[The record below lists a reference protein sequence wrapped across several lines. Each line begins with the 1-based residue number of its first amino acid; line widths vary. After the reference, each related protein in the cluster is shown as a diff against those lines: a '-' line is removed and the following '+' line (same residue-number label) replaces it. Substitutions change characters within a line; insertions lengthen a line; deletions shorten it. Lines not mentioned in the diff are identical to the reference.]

1 MEKVTLIVP
10 VYNSE
15 KYIGKCLDSIL
26 AQSYENFEIMVIND
40 GSKDSSQEIIK
51 QYQSKHPDKIIAIE
65 QENKGVARTR
75 NEAICKAG
83 GDYIMFID
91 NDDYLDKDYIETFM
105 AKAVEGD
112 YDVVLGGYRRPN
124 CEGKIIRELRLQ
136 DTEWSKLM
144 ITAPWAKVYKKQYLI
159 ENNIQFFEG
168 NLGEDVYFNLKAM
181 LLSDKIKIIDYIG
194 YNWFF
199 NNQSVSNTTQKNI
212 KNLQVYELLNSCY
225 DILENTMVTDGRS
238 LLKEK
243 HDIVKTYF
251 TRYIVWLL
259 SFSTKGLPYSVI
271 SEEYDK
277 LFKWLEERF
286 PDYKKNK
293 MISFSKPEGEDA
305 KVRIM
310 TKAFLIAHKMHLG
323 KLLTFLYR

>member
-26 AQSYENFEIMVIND
+26 AQSYGNFEIMVIND
-40 GSKDSSQEIIK
+40 GSKDSSQEIIRE
-51 QYQSKHPDKIIAIE
+51 YQQKYPDKIIAIE

-75 NEAICKAG
+75 NESVLKAS
-83 GDYIMFID
+83 GDYIMFVD

-105 AKAVEGD
+105 SHAVAGD

-124 CEGKIIRELRLQ
+124 CDGKIIRELRLQ

-144 ITAPWAKVYKKQYLI
+144 ITAPWAKVYRKQYLI

-181 LLSDKIKIIDYIG
+181 LLSSKIKITDYIG

-225 DILENTMVTDGRS
+225 NMLADADLLSGANYDIA
-238 LLKEK
+238 
-243 HDIVKTYF
+243 KTYF

-259 SFSTKGLPYSVI
+259 SFSTKGLSYQVI
-271 SEEYDK
+271 SKEYNK

-293 MISFSKPEGEDA
+293 MISFTKPQGEDA
-305 KVRIM
+305 KVRVM
-310 TKAFLIAHKMHLG
+310 TKAFLIAHNMHLG
-323 KLLTFLYR
+323 KLLTFLY